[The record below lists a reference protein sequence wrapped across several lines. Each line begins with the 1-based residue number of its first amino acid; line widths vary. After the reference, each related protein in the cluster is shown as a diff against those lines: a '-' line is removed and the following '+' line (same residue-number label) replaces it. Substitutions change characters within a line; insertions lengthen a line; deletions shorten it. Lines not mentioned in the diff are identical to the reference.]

1 MAAEHHK
8 RIGDMRSV
16 KLFLGAALIMGVAI
30 GAGSRAADKD
40 DKKDDKK
47 PTVKEIMKLAHE
59 EKVGLLFKAKDG
71 TIKDDEKKKLVAAYV
86 ALADTKPS
94 KGDEEMWKKI
104 TSAIAKA
111 AKDYGDGKDE
121 KAEALTKTLQC
132 RSCHQTYR

>member
-1 MAAEHHK
+1 
-8 RIGDMRSV
+8 MRSV
-16 KLFLGAALIMGVAI
+16 KLFLSAALVLGVMI
-30 GAGSRAADKD
+30 GGSSKGADKD

-59 EKVGLLFKAKDG
+59 EKVGLWFRAKDG

-94 KGDEEMWKKI
+94 KGDEEMWKKL
-104 TSAIAKA
+104 TAAIAKA

-121 KAEALTKTLQC
+121 KAEALGKTLQC
-132 RSCHQTYR
+132 RGCHQTYR